1 MAKYTSTPFGVK
13 TQAARSNPDKTQV
26 ALTYDILSEG
36 EIEGLSDGLASVF
49 LNDVPV
55 IDKLA
60 NEIVKIRRTTVNTT
74 AGSNQ
79 VTSSEFGEIRT
90 LSHNNLSGKALG
102 QRQVVI
108 EKAGATTAVASGTA
122 GSTTLTTSSS
132 FFTATMIN
140 GIRTTKARGFI
151 RIEGAGPNGST
162 LVTGAN
168 FVSGTEITLHSPI
181 ATTVSNTNLHVDLVA
196 SITLLTGNVATLS
209 KAPQVSLTGT
219 SVMIT
224 GASIEDTKLKSL
236 FNIDNFQFGLR
247 GGTMTQSPLIL
258 DTDFGQSST
267 ISSPGIEML
276 QNNLRA
282 NVGTTGNLHTGYN
295 NELDE
300 PSQSEGTA
308 ADTLLTAAFLGV
320 SNPSE
325 VDEVHLTFN
334 FPSCHALKS
343 SSGAKGASFV
353 ELQMFFEYSTDG
365 GASYTS
371 ELAFGPSNSQLLTRP
386 GGLGSRNVNF
396 HTRNNNAQPNN
407 GYVKPT
413 SPQYSAFS
421 EEFVINTE
429 QFQPYDNW
437 RIRVR
442 RINDLNYKDK
452 SFRHTNPCVLSTVES
467 IVKDKLRYPHTAYA
481 AISFNAKDFN
491 SQLPER
497 AYTLK
502 GKKIQVPTN
511 YLTRE
516 ETGGAASYTRNVSS
530 GANAGSYQNWDGNFR
545 GDETT
550 FNVTSIN
557 HTKVFCDNPVWIFYD
572 LLINE
577 RYGIGQ
583 FIDKSQIDI
592 YELFRI
598 AKYCDEEVPDGNGGT
613 EPRFTC
619 NVYLSKAAEATNV
632 LKQFA
637 SIFRGIALWNEGN
650 LTLTVDR
657 PKQPVYNFSKA
668 NVLGGAFTYEGTGDR
683 VRTNQ
688 VKVTWNDPDDNF
700 RQSTEYVEDYESIAD
715 TGRIVRSEQLAFG
728 CTSRGQAHR
737 LGKWKLLSEQNENET
752 ISFST
757 SINATGLKPGDI
769 VLVQDSDKDRSSYA
783 GRVSNTGTRSTTV
796 IPLDR
801 TISLPSYNSN
811 FKPELHLVYPGSGA
825 YLQEETAVIGGTTFF
840 EGDLITSIT
849 SSTAA
854 ANAKDDSNNP
864 INVIWSE
871 NIRVE
876 KQHVTT
882 SAGNVNSLTVASAFT
897 AVPDAEVMWAL
908 KLYNTD
914 GTEKVGTAKEY
925 RILSVKEEDKMQ
937 FDIVASRYFR
947 NKFLEVER
955 GYKLAPRPTKTA
967 PDPEDVIPAPS
978 NLIVNVAPEESGAD
992 FEEVDGNITG
1002 YQAIITWDYP
1012 TNADGSKFKFCNGFE
1027 VEHNFTGE
1035 TLSRL
1040 VGSNEQAITV
1050 PGIKAGDYLIRIR
1063 TKSTINTVSTFL
1075 QREIT
1080 ITSKEL
1086 MPPTKSRLEQI
1097 QRGGEV
1103 NQTISLAA
1111 NGTIS
1116 LGSSTY
1122 TMTSP
1127 DGSIFSNTNS
1137 NSATHTQAFAGMGA
1151 SAEAFLLFDTS
1162 ESTDRLKA
1170 IQVHTDTSSNP
1181 EVNFIKEVGA
1191 SNNGLTAGSGT
1202 IQMDKF
1208 SNQVNGTGTSFESD
1222 FTAGDLFKID
1232 GGSSTTRTTAGAITD
1247 SITVTL
1253 SSANSNIK
1261 VGQTVTG
1268 SGIVGSC
1275 HVAAISGTSLTLSN
1289 QQTISNGVTLTFTPL
1304 STFLKVRF
1312 VESDTL
1318 IFLDEITQRPY
1329 NEASYFKQSFIPD
1342 TNSDF
1347 ILAKITTD
1355 GSTAYSLA
1363 EQFVTSAPADSP
1375 QFVKGNVYFQGWN
1388 GISALPGTP
1397 SASAFVF
1404 STKSLTGLTNGWSQ
1418 SKPLPPYA
1426 VSGFTFRE
1434 GDGSVGFDTVR
1445 GVSSW
1450 VRLPPDDFRIE
1461 IDDTNRRIKIRPDVN
1476 DTGFDQVTSATQLFN
1491 DRITTNAD
1499 GTINYDGTTA
1509 VAPNINDIVDS
1520 GNTKTGAARG
1530 FAGLAANG
1538 DVDRPVPTGKGGTG
1552 ETNTNKFLNSGL
1564 SISQGNLG
1572 VFTLGLGD
1580 GTTDTTTITKSK
1592 LNLDYFDGANKAE
1605 FDTLSSTDG
1614 AIGFKLNNAGS
1625 FTQLK
1630 PFADAEITKL
1640 TNLRAG
1646 KNPSDNTKSI
1656 LNNDISISSGAISGI
1671 GAGTGAVI
1679 GNDQISVSF
1688 ANQSSNTGR
1697 LTINPGSG
1705 VTNITADVSKSTLGL
1720 SYDDG
1725 ATVGAIAGTNLKDSG
1740 GTTLN
1745 DVDVRNDDLDID
1757 TSTTTLRIKKGSTV
1771 INSTTLN
1778 KGSVGLSNL
1787 DSLEAGTG
1795 TKLSSIAA
1803 GATVGAVTGTNL
1815 KAADGITTLGDND
1828 VKNDALDV
1836 DITGT
1841 AIKLKIGSTE
1851 TSTVTATQG
1860 LVGLSG
1866 VENNATAGAT
1876 AGVNLKRNN
1885 STVIGDSDI
1894 ITSEGTSD
1902 DTNNVNSVASTN
1914 VTPAITA
1921 AQNNAASIIQGLAD
1935 GTQQVT
1941 ADAITTGSIATSL
1954 LTLSE
1959 LLLETQGTTQTGST
1973 LSFGSFS
1980 QSHNLGTMGTGAGFY
1995 VGMVHFDNISGSDIR
2010 KGSMHIDIKDGAST
2024 IYTDYVN
2031 EQLTETNFIYGPG
2044 NNYSTAERKLHMQ
2057 FGFFYTG
2064 TGTLT
2069 MNAIARSQGSSTMR
2083 VGFRSVKF
2091 GAEVV
2096 SFSGSIGNI
2105 TSATAGAAD
2114 QESGAI
2120 TASGFTGSKTIS
2132 LSGHSSGEV
2141 EVNNSGTFASSA
2153 SITSGQTFK
2162 LRLDASSTAGTTR
2175 SVTATLGTA
2184 SITFSVTTAGSYSSG
2199 FGGGGSGGAGSGGG
2213 GFQNETELR

>member
-60 NEIVKIRRTTVNTT
+60 NEIIKIRRTTVNTT

-132 FFTATMIN
+132 FFTSTMIN
-140 GIRTTKARGFI
+140 GLRNARARGFV

-196 SITLLTGNVATLS
+196 TISLLTGNVATLS
-209 KAPQVSLTGT
+209 AAPQVSLTGT

-224 GASIEDTKLKSL
+224 GASIEETKLKSL

-258 DTDFGQSST
+258 DTDFGQSS
-267 ISSPGIEML
+267 IIASPGIEML

-282 NVGTTGNLHTGYN
+282 NVGTTGNLHAGYN

-300 PSQSEGTA
+300 PSQAEGTA
-308 ADTLLTAAFLGV
+308 ADTLLSSAFLGV

-334 FPSCHALKS
+334 FPACHALKS

-353 ELQMFFEYSTDG
+353 ELQIFFEYSTDNG
-365 GASYTS
+365 SSFTS
-371 ELAFGPSNSQLLTRP
+371 ELAFGPSNSQLLNRP
-386 GGLGSRNVNF
+386 GGLGDRNVNF
-396 HTRNNNAQPNN
+396 HTRKNNAQPNN

-516 ETGGAASYTRNVSS
+516 ETGGAASYTRNISS

-650 LTLTVDR
+650 LTLSVDR

-688 VKVTWNDPDDNF
+688 VKVTWNDPIDNF

-769 VLVQDSDKDRSSYA
+769 VLVQDADKDRSSYA

-854 ANAKDDSNNP
+854 ANAKDDSNNS

-871 NIRVE
+871 NVRVE

-925 RILSVKEEDKMQ
+925 RILSVKEENKMQ
-937 FDIVASRYFR
+937 FDIVASRYFK

-978 NLIVNVAPEESGAD
+978 NLIVNVSPEESGAD

-1027 VEHNFTGE
+1027 VEHNLTGE
-1035 TLSRL
+1035 TVSRL

-1050 PGIKAGDYLIRIR
+1050 SGIKAGDYLIRIR

-1086 MPPTKSRLEQI
+1086 LPPTKSRLEQI

-1103 NQTISLAA
+1103 NQTFSLAA
-1111 NGTIS
+1111 NGTVS

-1247 SITVTL
+1247 SIAVTL

-1268 SGIVGSC
+1268 SGIVGPC
-1275 HVAAISGTSLTLSN
+1275 HVVAISGTSLTLSN

-1329 NEASYFKQSFIPD
+1329 NGASYFKQSFIPD

-1347 ILAKITTD
+1347 ILAKITTN

-1375 QFVKGNVYFQGWN
+1375 QFVKGNVYFGGWD
-1388 GISALPGTP
+1388 GTSGLPATP

-1404 STKSLTGLTNGWSQ
+1404 STKSLTGLTSGWSQ
-1418 SKPLPPYA
+1418 AKPLPPYA

-1434 GDGSVGFDTVR
+1434 GDGSVSFDTVR

-1450 VRLPPDDFRIE
+1450 VRLPPDNIRVD
-1461 IDDTNRRIKIRPDVN
+1461 IDNTNRRIKIRPDVD
-1476 DTGFDQVTSATQLFN
+1476 DTSLDQFTSATQLFN
-1491 DRITTNAD
+1491 DQITTNAD
-1499 GTINYDGTTA
+1499 GTLNNAGGGTSPTVDGITGVSNFQSRVTTGLTS
-1509 VAPNINDIVDS
+1509 S
-1520 GNTKTGAARG
+1520 GVLDTT
-1530 FAGLAANG
+1530 
-1538 DVDRPVPTGKGGTG
+1538 VPVGKGGTG
-1552 ETNTNKFLNSGL
+1552 QTNTNKFLNSGL

-1580 GTTDTTTITKSK
+1580 GSTDTTTITKSK

-1630 PFADAEITKL
+1630 PFTDAEITKL

-1646 KNPSDNTKSI
+1646 KNPANAGQSI
-1656 LNNDISISSGAISGI
+1656 LNNDISISSGAIAGI
-1671 GAGTGAVI
+1671 GTGSGAVI

-1705 VTNITADVSKSTLGL
+1705 VTNITADVTKSTLGL
-1720 SYDDG
+1720 SYTDG
-1725 ATVGAIAGTNLKDSG
+1725 A
-1740 GTTLN
+1740 
-1745 DVDVRNDDLDID
+1745 DITSANTSAD
-1757 TSTTTLRIKKGSTV
+1757 TS
-1771 INSTTLN
+1771 
-1778 KGSVGLSNL
+1778 
-1787 DSLEAGTG
+1787 A
-1795 TKLSSIAA
+1795 
-1803 GATVGAVTGTNL
+1803 
-1815 KAADGITTLGDND
+1815 
-1828 VKNDALDV
+1828 
-1836 DITGT
+1836 
-1841 AIKLKIGSTE
+1841 
-1851 TSTVTATQG
+1851 
-1860 LVGLSG
+1860 
-1866 VENNATAGAT
+1866 
-1876 AGVNLKRNN
+1876 
-1885 STVIGDSDI
+1885 
-1894 ITSEGTSD
+1894 
-1902 DTNNVNSVASTN
+1902 VNSVAAANITGGVTQVNTN
-1914 VTPAITA
+1914 LG
-1921 AQNNAASIIQGLAD
+1921 NLEDSLED
-1935 GTQQVT
+1935 GTASVNASAIDIGTLNTDRLNLQELFLPTTGTSSSGVT
-1941 ADAITTGSIATSL
+1941 HFITTSGHNTTRFIFDAGTGPGYYVGHISFDNNSATL
-1954 LTLSE
+1954 RGGGINNGPILFLQQNGVTLFQSMMFATHAYNHSSGMASNE
-1959 LLLETQGTTQTGST
+1959 FAYHMPFAFFHTGSGT
-1973 LSFGSFS
+1973 LK
-1980 QSHNLGTMGTGAGFY
+1980 
-1995 VGMVHFDNISGSDIR
+1995 VNIRIESSSGSENLAI
-2010 KGSMHIDIKDGAST
+2010 KG
-2024 IYTDYVN
+2024 
-2031 EQLTETNFIYGPG
+2031 
-2044 NNYSTAERKLHMQ
+2044 RC
-2057 FGFFYTG
+2057 
-2064 TGTLT
+2064 
-2069 MNAIARSQGSSTMR
+2069 
-2083 VGFRSVKF
+2083 VKF
-2091 GAEVV
+2091 GADLASFDTSSFTASRTVNAGSGNSDSGTVTV
-2096 SFSGSIGNI
+2096 STSGS
-2105 TSATAGAAD
+2105 
-2114 QESGAI
+2114 
-2120 TASGFTGSKTIS
+2120 GSSSVS
-2132 LSGHSSGEV
+2132 LSGNSNALV
-2141 EVNNSGTFASSA
+2141 NVNNTGFTASPGNISNNQTFEIRIPASS
-2153 SITSGQTFK
+2153 SNGV
-2162 LRLDASSTAGTTR
+2162 TR
-2175 SVTATLGTA
+2175 SATVTIDGISATY
-2184 SITFSVTTAGSYSSG
+2184 SVTTSGTYSSG
-2199 FGGGGSGGAGSGGG
+2199 GYGSGGSGTGGLPN
-2213 GFQNETELR
+2213 QTELR